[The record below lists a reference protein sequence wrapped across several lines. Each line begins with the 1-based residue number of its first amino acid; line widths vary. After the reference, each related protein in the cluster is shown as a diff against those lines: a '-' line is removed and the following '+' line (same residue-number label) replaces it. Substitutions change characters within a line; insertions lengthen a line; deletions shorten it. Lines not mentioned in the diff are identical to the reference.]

1 MLFSKRASGDRK
13 MIKIDLTEGWVSTDV
28 CGHETTF
35 PLASREAFSLISKAW
50 VRAGWDTKY
59 MYSFTWLGRPIIQ
72 LPEDMIRIQEVIWRV
87 KPDVLIETGV
97 AHGGSVIFYATLFK
111 AIGHGRVIGIDVEI
125 RPPNRRAIE
134 QHELSPLITLLEGS
148 SIEPQT
154 VSKVR
159 AMVRP
164 DERVLVILD
173 SKHTKDH
180 VLAELEEYSQLV
192 SLDSYL
198 VVEDGCM
205 EAMAGAPR
213 SQPDWSWNNP
223 KAAISEFLSRN
234 QSFVAEEPVF
244 PFNEGLAADRVT
256 LWPNGYL
263 RRAA

>member
-1 MLFSKRASGDRK
+1 V
-13 MIKIDLTEGWVSTDV
+13 IKIDLTEGWVSTDE
-28 CGHETTF
+28 CGREATF
-35 PLASREAFSLISKAW
+35 PLASREAFSLVSKAW

-97 AHGGSVIFYATLFK
+97 AHGGSLIFYATLFK
-111 AIGHGRVIGIDVEI
+111 AIGRGRVIGIDIEI
-125 RPPNRRAIE
+125 RPHNRQAIE
-134 QHELSPLITLLEGS
+134 QHELSPLVTLVEGS
-148 SIEPQT
+148 SIDPQT
-154 VSKVR
+154 VAKVR
-159 AMVRP
+159 SMVGT

-180 VLAELEEYSQLV
+180 VLAELKAYSPLV
-192 SLDSYL
+192 SIDSYI

-223 KAAISEFLSRN
+223 KAAINEFVTRN
-234 QSFVAEEPVF
+234 QSFVIEEPVL
-244 PFNEGLAADRVT
+244 PFNEGLAGDRVT